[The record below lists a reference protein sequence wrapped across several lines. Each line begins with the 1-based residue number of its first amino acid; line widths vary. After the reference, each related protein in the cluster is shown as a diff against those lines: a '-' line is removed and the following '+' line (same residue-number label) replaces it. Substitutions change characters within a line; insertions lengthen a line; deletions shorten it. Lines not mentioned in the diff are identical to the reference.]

1 MARMTDDPCDRRDDE
16 ERDPVL
22 APLLERYNVPPAA
35 PPLNAIWARMEAD
48 VAATVAAISRD
59 ELAPR
64 RGMRMRTAA
73 SWAAALAAS
82 FVIGMGVG
90 RMSEARTGT
99 AAGAPVAVQP
109 APPRTAPHGV
119 EAGAVFHTAAARH
132 FDASVRHLA
141 AVEVELRR
149 GQVPADVDRW
159 AAGLLL
165 ETRILLQGPAGQDP
179 RLAPLLRDLEAALAE
194 LSALTPA
201 AAGADAALTGRTLD
215 RSRVVDRLR
224 QAAGERAT

>member
-1 MARMTDDPCDRRDDE
+1 MRDDPRGRRDD

-22 APLLERYNVPPAA
+22 APLLEQYNVPPAA
-35 PPLNAIWARMEAD
+35 PPLDAIWARMEAD

-64 RGMRMRTAA
+64 RGMRARTVAG
-73 SWAAALAAS
+73 WAAALAAS

-90 RMSEARTGT
+90 RMSEPRT
-99 AAGAPVAVQP
+99 AFRSVDRSVVVQP
-109 APPRTAPHGV
+109 APPQTARPGV
-119 EAGAVFHTAAARH
+119 EAGEVFHTAAARH

-141 AVEVELRR
+141 AAEAELRR

-201 AAGADAALTGRTLD
+201 VGGVDAALTGRTLD
-215 RSRVVDRLR
+215 RSRVVARLR
-224 QAAGERAT
+224 QAAGERA

>member
-1 MARMTDDPCDRRDDE
+1 MTDDPRDRRDE

-22 APLLERYNVPPAA
+22 APLFERYNVPPAA
-35 PPLNAIWARMEAD
+35 PPLDTIWARMEAD
-48 VAATVAAISRD
+48 VAATVGAISRD
-59 ELAPR
+59 QLAPR
-64 RGMRMRTAA
+64 RGMRARTAVA
-73 SWAAALAAS
+73 WAAALAAS

-90 RMSEARTGT
+90 RMSEPRPDT
-99 AAGAPVAVQP
+99 AAVGGPVAVQP
-109 APPRTAPHGV
+109 APPQPATPGV
-119 EAGAVFHTAAARH
+119 EAGEVFHTAAARH

-141 AVEVELRR
+141 NVEADLRR
-149 GQVPADVDRW
+149 GQVPADVNRW

-201 AAGADAALTGRTLD
+201 ASGADAALTGRTLD
-215 RSRVVDRLR
+215 RSRVVARLR
-224 QAAGERAT
+224 EAAGERAS

>member
-1 MARMTDDPCDRRDDE
+1 MTDDPRDRRDDA
-16 ERDPVL
+16 RDPVL
-22 APLLERYNVPPAA
+22 APLFEGYNVPPAA
-35 PPLNAIWARMEAD
+35 PPLDAIWARMEGD

-59 ELAPR
+59 QLAPR
-64 RGMRMRTAA
+64 RGMRARTVAG
-73 SWAAALAAS
+73 WAAALAAS

-90 RMSEARTGT
+90 RMSEPRT
-99 AAGAPVAVQP
+99 AFRPVDRPVAVQP
-109 APPRTAPHGV
+109 SPPGV

-141 AVEVELRR
+141 AVEADLRR
-149 GQVPADVDRW
+149 GEVPVDVDRW

-165 ETRILLQGPAGQDP
+165 DTRILLQGPAGQDP

-194 LSALTPA
+194 LSALTPT
-201 AAGADAALTGRTLD
+201 AGADAALTGRTLD

-224 QAAGERAT
+224 QAAGERAS